1 MNPVTVIFQGFY
13 CDVLRDLVTFVQL
26 AKKREKYTS
35 KSATFSKVA
44 GFQETADLVTFTE
57 EILHG
62 KLHFLCSEYKFHPA
76 ASLKMNSRTLNK
88 DAEQLF

>member
-62 KLHFLCSEYKFHPA
+62 KLHFLCSEYKLSSC
-76 ASLKMNSRTLNK
+76 SLIKNELK
-88 DAEQLF
+88 DPE